1 MSDPVSDFLDA
12 MGAAGIRPVEPIADK
27 LAAGGPV
34 RFRADGDKPGR
45 RNGWAWLHLDGVP
58 AGVFRHYRLGVRT
71 VWRAGSD
78 PRSLSP
84 AERRTIM
91 AQARESEARRR
102 AETEAKQEAAAC
114 AARDL
119 WRGAGKAD
127 PAHGYLARKGLPA
140 FGIRQHR
147 DALLVPIVDCT
158 FRLWN
163 IQRIYPDGR
172 KLFLTGGRTDGLFW
186 PHGAFWHD
194 GRPSAGPLVIGEGF
208 ATLAAVHYAT
218 GHGVVA
224 AMSARNLETVARAM
238 RKLFP
243 GRTLIVAADDD
254 RHLSEN
260 IGLNA
265 ARRAAES
272 IGALLATPLPVGPE
286 TRSAD
291 SGTDFADIAPAEVA
305 ACIGQARSA
314 GHA

>member
-1 MSDPVSDFLDA
+1 MTDPVSEFLDA
-12 MGAAGIRPVEPIADK
+12 MGAAGIRPLEPIADK
-27 LAAGGPV
+27 LAAGDPV

-84 AERRTIM
+84 AERRAVI
-91 AQARESEARRR
+91 AQAHESEARRK
-102 AETEAKQEAAAC
+102 AETEAKQERAASV
-114 AARDL
+114 ARDL
-119 WRGAGKAD
+119 WRSACKAD
-127 PAHGYLARKGLPA
+127 PAHGYLTRKGLPA
-140 FGIRQHR
+140 FGIRQHG
-147 DALLVPIVDCT
+147 DALLVPMVDCG
-158 FRLWN
+158 FCLRN
-163 IQRIYPDGR
+163 VQRIYPDGR
-172 KLFLTGGRTDGLFW
+172 KLFLSGGRTDGLFW
-186 PHGAFWHD
+186 SHGAFVQD

-208 ATLAAVHYAT
+208 ATLAAVHRAT

-224 AMSARNLETVARAM
+224 AMSARNLETVSRAM

-243 GRTLIVAADDD
+243 SRTLIVAADDD

-272 IGALLATPLPVGPE
+272 IGALLATPLPLGPE
-286 TRSAD
+286 TRSAEA
-291 SGTDFADIAPAEVA
+291 GTNFADIATAKVA
-305 ACIGQARSA
+305 PRIAQAGSA